1 MHILASLLRP
11 FLTNRVSKIA
21 KMGTKGVCVVVGGHC
36 YSVAEHWRLKPEVLG
51 STSGGA
57 TFLSCP
63 VMASPCQRSTVLG
76 AHSILIRHHL

>member
-1 MHILASLLRP
+1 MHVLASLLRP
-11 FLTNRVSKIA
+11 FLINRVSKIA
-21 KMGTKGVCVVVGGHC
+21 KMGTKGMCVVVGAHC
-36 YSVAEHWRLKPEVLG
+36 CSVAEHWRLKPEVLG

-76 AHSILIRHHL
+76 AHSVLIRHHL